1 MQVIYTDA
9 QRNPEVEREIGATFV
24 DKETLLK
31 ESDFL
36 SLHAPLLPETHH
48 YIGAAELAKMKPSA
62 ILINAARGP
71 LVDEKALVAALREK
85 VIWGAGLDVFEREPE
100 LEPGLSSLDNVVVVP
115 HIASATIE
123 TRIAMGKIAADNVLN
138 VLKGEKPVTCINPD
152 VLRATA

>member
-1 MQVIYTDA
+1 
-9 QRNPEVEREIGATFV
+9 
-24 DKETLLK
+24 
-31 ESDFL
+31 
-36 SLHAPLLPETHH
+36 LHAPLLPETHH